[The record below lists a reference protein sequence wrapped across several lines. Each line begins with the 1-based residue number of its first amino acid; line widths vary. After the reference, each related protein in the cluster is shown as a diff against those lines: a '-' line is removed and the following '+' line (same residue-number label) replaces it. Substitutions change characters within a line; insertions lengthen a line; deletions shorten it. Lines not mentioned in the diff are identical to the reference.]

1 MFQINDED
9 NIEIRVSCSITFFF
23 ENRAIYEIML
33 KNTVESEWL
42 QMAIWLMWITWWVPK
57 ATNRHSQYV
66 M

>member
-1 MFQINDED
+1 MKTTLKYVFHVQLP
-9 NIEIRVSCSITFFF
+9 FFF

-42 QMAIWLMWITWWVPK
+42 QMAIWLMCITWWVPK